1 LDSVYSYPQKPPS
14 KYTGCIKCQILKN
27 QSVNVRLF
35 KYALKELTKMN
46 DKDKQNRRILIGGLG
61 AGFAAT
67 AITPVFAA
75 DGTEAGMAGVAGP
88 ALQDP
93 TSKYPKPPFKGQS
106 QPWPGLAGQMDPKPD
121 HGETS
126 YKGSGRLAGR
136 KALITG
142 GDSGMGRAAAIAYAR
157 EGADVAIN
165 YLPAE
170 EADAKE
176 VVALIKAAGRKAVAI
191 PGDLRT
197 EAFCQHLVSE
207 AVSGLGGLDIVVSNA
222 ARQQSRQ
229 SILDVSSEDFDATM
243 KTNIYAPF
251 WIIKAALPHLKP
263 GSAIIG
269 TTSEQAYDPSP
280 DLYDYAQTKAATMNY
295 VKSLAKQ
302 LGPKGIRVNG
312 VAPGPIWTPLQVS
325 GGATQEKLKSFGGQ
339 TPLGRPGQPVELAS
353 IYVQLAASD
362 ASYATGQVYGAAG
375 GGGQP

>member
-1 LDSVYSYPQKPPS
+1 MADLNKTSLS
-14 KYTGCIKCQILKN
+14 GRQI
-27 QSVNVRLF
+27 VRAASATLAAASLASSTA
-35 KYALKELTKMN
+35 KGSTDMAEQ
-46 DKDKQNRRILIGGLG
+46 DLID
-61 AGFAAT
+61 
-67 AITPVFAA
+67 PV
-75 DGTEAGMAGVAGP
+75 TR
-88 ALQDP
+88 
-93 TSKYPKPPFKGQS
+93 YPKPPFKKQS
-106 QPWPGLAGQMDPKPD
+106 QPWPGLVGKMEPRPD

-126 YKGSGRLAGR
+126 YMGSGRLAGR

-170 EADAKE
+170 EPDAQE
-176 VVALIKAAGRKAVAI
+176 VIALIKKEGRTGLAL
-191 PGDLRT
+191 PGDLKE
-197 EAFCQHLVSE
+197 EAFCKKLVE
-207 AVSGLGGLDIVVSNA
+207 QAIQGLGGLDIIVNNA
-222 ARQQSRQ
+222 ARQQTRA

-243 KTNIYAPF
+243 KTNVYAPF

-263 GSAIIG
+263 GSCIVG

-302 LGPKGIRVNG
+302 LASKGIRVNG

-325 GGATQEKLKSFGGQ
+325 GGATMEKLEKFGGM
-339 TPLGRPGQPVELAS
+339 TPLGRPGQPAELAS
-353 IYVQLAASD
+353 IYVQLAAAD

-375 GGGQP
+375 GSGQP